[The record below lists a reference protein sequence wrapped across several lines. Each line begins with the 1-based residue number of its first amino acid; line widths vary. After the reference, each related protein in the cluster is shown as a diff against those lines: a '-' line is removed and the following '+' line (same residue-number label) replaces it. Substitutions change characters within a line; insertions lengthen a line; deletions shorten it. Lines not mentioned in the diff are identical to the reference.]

1 MDTSTRMTVRAVAT
15 DTLGRRIAP
24 RRHRTVEE
32 KRTIVAESL
41 QPGAS
46 VAEVARRH
54 GVNAN
59 LVFGWRRLEEQGLLE
74 VHSRRMKGRRLIPV
88 KLLSE
93 GAVPG
98 AASQGMLRIEL
109 PGGVQVHVSSAVDL
123 ALLER
128 VIEWLRR

>member
-1 MDTSTRMTVRAVAT
+1 MDTSTHMAARAIAT

-24 RRHRTVEE
+24 RRHRTIEE
-32 KRTIVAESL
+32 KRAIVAESS

-59 LVFGWRRLEEQGLLE
+59 LVFGWRRLERQGLLE
-74 VHSRRMKGRRLIPV
+74 VHSRRMQGRRLIPV
-88 KLLSE
+88 RLLSE
-93 GAVPG
+93 GVLPSS
-98 AASQGMLRIEL
+98 ASSGTLRIEL
-109 PGGVQVHVSSAVDL
+109 PAGVQLQVSGTVDA
-123 ALLER
+123 ALIER